1 MFSETTSFSMHCKG
15 KLDTMK
21 ERMYFLDLVPFLSVL
36 FPASLLSFYLG
47 TNRRLGSN
55 KALSI

>member
-1 MFSETTSFSMHCKG
+1 MFSEMTSFSMHCMG
-15 KLDTMK
+15 KLDTN
-21 ERMYFLDLVPFLSVL
+21 EGGNVFSPSCPFLSVL

-47 TNRRLGSN
+47 TNRSLGSN

>member
-1 MFSETTSFSMHCKG
+1 
-15 KLDTMK
+15 MK
-21 ERMYFLDLVPFLSVL
+21 EKMYFLDLVPFLSVL
-36 FPASLLSFYLG
+36 FPASLLSIYLG